1 MADIN
6 AAIEHLHAAR
16 QLLPVAE
23 FAISRAESQIA
34 TTEIGDR
41 LEDEL
46 YKIKALAQLCKET
59 NAMLSEALNDTQ
71 SQRVIS

>member
-16 QLLPVAE
+16 QLLAVAE

-46 YKIKALAQLCKET
+46 YEIKALAQLCKET
-59 NAMLSEALNDTQ
+59 AAMLSEALNDKQ